1 MQLHDP
7 QNIPVCSHDTTS
19 ATLTGLFSGLL
30 LAGLLFLALL
40 GLLIFLSLLAAGLF
54 TLSRRATVL
63 SLSLLLLAIFLILL
77 FLIWHVSLRIGLT
90 GNIAG
95 IVDTP
100 QGTYLKDALTDQ

>member
-1 MQLHDP
+1 M
-7 QNIPVCSHDTTS
+7 
-19 ATLTGLFSGLL
+19 L
-30 LAGLLFLALL
+30 LARLLFLTLL
-40 GLLIFLSLLAAGLF
+40 GLLIFLCLLAAGLF
-54 TLSRRATVL
+54 TLSRRATF
-63 SLSLLLLAIFLILL
+63 LSLLLLAIFLILL